1 MSNIWLQNHFRW
13 WNDRP
18 MTTKIPYYQAAK
30 FSEVRLNDVFSYL
43 VSYNQ
48 SALTDFHLNGNKK
61 FGQLNLYF
69 IFVLSHSPI
78 VKKKKWHI
86 EDAGLILALTSYK
99 FLILMV
105 LSLSIWQDYMI
116 NWILF
121 LLSLFPFWPRFLS
134 FYFSLRK
141 IYILINLPRPSY
153 YIIYTCKKDISI
165 WQHYLWEGYQQE
177 DCK

>member
-13 WNDRP
+13 WNNRP
-18 MTTKIPYYQAAK
+18 MTTTILYYQVAK
-30 FSEVRLNDVFSYL
+30 FSKVKLNDVFSYL

-69 IFVLSHSPI
+69 IIVVTHYPI
-78 VKKKKWHI
+78 VWKKKKWHI
-86 EDAGLILALTSYK
+86 EDAGLLLALNSYK

-105 LSLSIWQDYMI
+105 LSFSIWQDYMI

-121 LLSLFPFWPRFLS
+121 LLSVFPFWPRFLS
-134 FYFSLRK
+134 FYLRK
-141 IYILINLPRPSY
+141 IYILTNLPRPTY
-153 YIIYTCKKDISI
+153 YIIHTCKKDISI
-165 WQHYLWEGYQQE
+165 WQHYLCEAY
-177 DCK
+177 